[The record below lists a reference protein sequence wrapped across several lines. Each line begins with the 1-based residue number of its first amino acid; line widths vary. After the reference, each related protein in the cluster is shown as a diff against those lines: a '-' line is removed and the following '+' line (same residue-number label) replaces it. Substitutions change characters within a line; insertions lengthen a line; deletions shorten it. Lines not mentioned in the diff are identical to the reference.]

1 MKNSDLLSFILQKR
15 LINKLFISSIF
26 FIFLLIGI
34 QPLKVSSQQGVNQVG
49 LVVQFGDGRI
59 ETDCVEF
66 KEETITGYQ
75 VFERSKFEVIPSFF
89 SAEGWAICK
98 IEENGCSAD
107 NCFCD
112 PKLFWSYWS
121 LVDGAWLYSVRGA
134 SNFYVHD
141 SDVQGWRWSN
151 GSHPD
156 EVYDIDDI
164 CNQPTPTKKSSQQAV
179 FVTNTPEPTQTPEP
193 TNTPAATKTST
204 STVVLSPSLA
214 PSMTASPTNIQEVVL
229 PSNTATF
236 TVQPTE
242 SEPSVTTQ
250 PSPEPTE
257 TTQPEQ
263 TETEQTEP
271 TATLTGFQKSD
282 HTVVVL
288 SEIPSTDVVDEEF
301 IDKEDKSLSK
311 FAILTGGLIG
321 YLVFVVL
328 VVGLG
333 IVLLVLML
341 MRRK

>member
-1 MKNSDLLSFILQKR
+1 MKKSDLLSLILQKG
-15 LINKLFISSIF
+15 LINKLFISSMS
-26 FIFLLIGI
+26 FILLLISI
-34 QPLKVSSQQGVNQVG
+34 QPSTVKSQQGINQVG

-66 KEETITGYQ
+66 EEETITGYQ
-75 VFERSKFEVIPSFF
+75 VFERSKFDVIPSFF

-112 PKLFWSYWS
+112 SRLFWSYWS

-141 SDVQGWRWSN
+141 GDVQGWRWSS
-151 GSHPD
+151 GTAPD

-164 CNQPTPTKKSSQQAV
+164 CSQPTPTKKSSQQAV
-179 FVTNTPEPTQTPEP
+179 FVTNTPKPSQTPEP
-193 TNTPAATKTST
+193 TNTPVATKTST
-204 STVVLSPSLA
+204 SKVVPSLSLE
-214 PSMTASPTNIQEVVL
+214 PSMTALPTNTQVVVL
-229 PSNTATF
+229 PSDTATF
-236 TVQPTE
+236 TLQPTE
-242 SEPSVTTQ
+242 TEPSVTTQ

-263 TETEQTEP
+263 TETDQTEP
-271 TATLTGFQKSD
+271 TATLSGFQKSD
-282 HTVVVL
+282 QTAVALLEVSTMESMEVK
-288 SEIPSTDVVDEEF
+288 EPSDVG
-301 IDKEDKSLSK
+301 KSLSK

-321 YLVFVVL
+321 YLIFVVL

-333 IVLLVLML
+333 IGLLVLML